1 MNAGVGI
8 SFSQSQSIRN
18 ECNLLYVC
26 CWYFVCFIR
35 SAKENVCNLQRNITI
50 YTLVCWC
57 YDMKAIHLYCFVPP
71 NLVVCVSNQK
81 LARASAMVSAPNG
94 VRLGTIYL
102 CGAIK
107 TIRWTLQTVI
117 RNKTTTSPNNRLAR
131 LDEIRLSLSNAEND
145 QILPSFFSLCQT
157 YDVQP
162 SFVQRI

>member
-1 MNAGVGI
+1 MNTGVGI

-50 YTLVCWC
+50 YTLVCLC

-81 LARASAMVSAPNG
+81 LARASAQPWYLLQMGSDWVQY
-94 VRLGTIYL
+94 IYVEQL
-102 CGAIK
+102 K
-107 TIRWTLQTVI
+107 RYVEPYKL
-117 RNKTTTSPNNRLAR
+117 
-131 LDEIRLSLSNAEND
+131 
-145 QILPSFFSLCQT
+145 
-157 YDVQP
+157 
-162 SFVQRI
+162 